1 MTGVQTCALPIYKC
15 QTLENGL
22 TIIGEEIPYLKSIS
36 LGIWVKAGSIIET
49 KENSGVSHFIEHM
62 LFKGTK
68 NRSSKE
74 LAREID
80 NLGGILNAFTS
91 KECTCFY
98 VKLLDE
104 HIDIGIDVLSDMIL
118 NSCFDKKDIEKEKSV
133 ILEELKM
140 YEDSPDDLSYDLLL
154 ENIYKDHSLGMNI
167 LGDRNTLK
175 NFKRENILDYY
186 NKYYVPNNS
195 VISICGN
202 FNFEEIVE
210 KIKDKFKTW
219 EAKEASINTTE
230 PKFNPCIIKKNKDIK
245 QVNLAINLKAI
256 PMINDREVYA
266 LSVVN
271 NVFGGSISSRL
282 FQKIR
287 EEKGLV
293 YSIYSSQT
301 LYQECGELGIFA
313 STSNENVEEVY
324 KLILDEIDLI
334 RNEYIS
340 LQEIHESKE
349 QLKGSYMLDR
359 ESTSS
364 RMMSNGK
371 NLLMRNKVDDEQDII
386 DYINN
391 VEYQDV
397 VEIIEKVFNKENI
410 GVCIVGKDVENISL

>member
-1 MTGVQTCALPIYKC
+1 MYKC
-15 QTLENGL
+15 QTLKNGL

-36 LGIWVKAGSIIET
+36 LGVWVKAGSIMET

-62 LFKGTK
+62 LFKGTT
-68 NRSSKE
+68 NRTSKE
-74 LAREID
+74 LAREMD
-80 NLGGILNAFTS
+80 NLGGVINAFTS

-104 HIDIGIDVLSDMIL
+104 HINIGIDVLSDMIL
-118 NSCFDKKDIEKEKSV
+118 NSRFDELDIKKEKSV

-140 YEDSPDDLSYDLLL
+140 YEDSPDDLVYDLLL

-167 LGDRNTLK
+167 LGDRQSLK
-175 NFKRENILDYY
+175 NLKRESILDYY
-186 NKYYVPNNS
+186 NEYYVPNNS
-195 VISICGN
+195 IISICGN
-202 FNFEEIVE
+202 FKFEEIVKQIE
-210 KIKDKFKTW
+210 EKFKTW
-219 EAKEASINTTE
+219 QPKSVDTTTTK
-230 PKFNPCIIKKNKDIK
+230 PNFNPCIVKKNKDIE
-245 QVNLAINLKAI
+245 QVNLAINLDAI
-256 PMINDREVYA
+256 PMTNNREVYA

-287 EEKGLV
+287 EEKGLA

-301 LYQECGELGIFA
+301 LYEDCGELGIFA
-313 STSNENVEEVY
+313 STSTENIQEVY
-324 KLILDEIDLI
+324 KSILEEIELI

-340 LQEIHESKE
+340 PQEIHESKE
-349 QLKGSYMLDR
+349 QLKGSYMLDL

-386 DYINN
+386 DYINA
-391 VEYQDV
+391 VEYDDV
-397 VEIIEKVFNKENI
+397 VKIIKKVFNTENM
-410 GVCIVGKDVENISL
+410 GVCIVGKDVENINL

>member
-1 MTGVQTCALPIYKC
+1 MYKC
-15 QTLENGL
+15 QTLKNGL

-36 LGIWVKAGSIIET
+36 LGVWVKAGSIMET

-62 LFKGTK
+62 LFKGTT
-68 NRSSKE
+68 NRTSKE

-80 NLGGILNAFTS
+80 NLGGVINAFTS

-104 HIDIGIDVLSDMIL
+104 HINIGIDVLSDMIL
-118 NSCFDKKDIEKEKSV
+118 NSRFDERDIKKEKSV

-140 YEDSPDDLSYDLLL
+140 YEDSPDDLVYDLLL

-167 LGDRNTLK
+167 LGDRHSLK
-175 NFKRENILDYY
+175 NLKRESILDYY
-186 NKYYVPNNS
+186 NEYYVPNNS
-195 VISICGN
+195 IISICGN
-202 FNFEEIVE
+202 FKFEEIVKQIE
-210 KIKDKFKTW
+210 EKFKTW
-219 EAKEASINTTE
+219 QPKSVDTTTTK
-230 PKFNPCIIKKNKDIK
+230 PNFNPCIVKKNKDIE
-245 QVNLAINLKAI
+245 QVNLAINLDAI
-256 PMINDREVYA
+256 PMINNREVYA

-287 EEKGLV
+287 EEKGLA

-301 LYQECGELGIFA
+301 LYEDCGELGIFA
-313 STSNENVEEVY
+313 STSTENIQEVY
-324 KLILDEIDLI
+324 KSILEEIELI

-340 LQEIHESKE
+340 PQEIHESKE
-349 QLKGSYMLDR
+349 QLKGSYMLDL

-386 DYINN
+386 DYINA
-391 VEYQDV
+391 VEYDDV
-397 VEIIEKVFNKENI
+397 VKIIKKVFNTENM
-410 GVCIVGKDVENISL
+410 GVCIVGKDVENINL

>member
-1 MTGVQTCALPIYKC
+1 MYKC

-118 NSCFDKKDIEKEKSV
+118 NSRFDERDIKKEKSV

-140 YEDSPDDLSYDLLL
+140 YEDSPDDLVYDLLL

-167 LGDRNTLK
+167 LGDRQSLK
-175 NFKRENILDYY
+175 NLKRESILDYY
-186 NKYYVPNNS
+186 NEYYVPNNS
-195 VISICGN
+195 IISICGN
-202 FNFEEIVE
+202 FKFEEIVKQIE
-210 KIKDKFKTW
+210 EKFKTW
-219 EAKEASINTTE
+219 QPKSVDTSTTK
-230 PKFNPCIIKKNKDIK
+230 PNFNPCIVKKNKDIE
-245 QVNLAINLKAI
+245 QVNLAINLDAI
-256 PMINDREVYA
+256 PMTNNREVYA

-287 EEKGLV
+287 EEKGLA

-301 LYQECGELGIFA
+301 LYEDCGELGIFA
-313 STSNENVEEVY
+313 STSTENIQEVY
-324 KLILDEIDLI
+324 KSILEEIELI

-340 LQEIHESKE
+340 PQEIHESKE
-349 QLKGSYMLDR
+349 QLKGSYMLDL

-386 DYINN
+386 DYINA
-391 VEYQDV
+391 VEYDDV
-397 VEIIEKVFNKENI
+397 VKIIKKVFNTENM
-410 GVCIVGKDVENISL
+410 GVCIVGKDVENINL

>member
-1 MTGVQTCALPIYKC
+1 MYKC

-118 NSCFDKKDIEKEKSV
+118 NSRFDELDIKKEKSV

-140 YEDSPDDLSYDLLL
+140 YEDSPDDLVYDLLL

-167 LGDRNTLK
+167 LGDRQSLK
-175 NFKRENILDYY
+175 NLKRESILDYY
-186 NKYYVPNNS
+186 NEYYVPNNS
-195 VISICGN
+195 IISICGN
-202 FNFEEIVE
+202 FKFEEIVKQIE
-210 KIKDKFKTW
+210 EKFKTW
-219 EAKEASINTTE
+219 QPKSVDTTTTK
-230 PKFNPCIIKKNKDIK
+230 PNFNPCIVKKNKDIE
-245 QVNLAINLKAI
+245 QVNLAINLDAI
-256 PMINDREVYA
+256 PMTNNREVYA

-287 EEKGLV
+287 EEKGLA

-301 LYQECGELGIFA
+301 LYEDCGELGIFA
-313 STSNENVEEVY
+313 STSTENIQEVY
-324 KLILDEIDLI
+324 KSILEEIELI

-340 LQEIHESKE
+340 PQEIHESKE
-349 QLKGSYMLDR
+349 QLKGSYMLDL

-386 DYINN
+386 DYINA
-391 VEYQDV
+391 VEYDDV
-397 VEIIEKVFNKENI
+397 VKIIKKVFNTENM
-410 GVCIVGKDVENISL
+410 GVCIVGKDVENINL

>member
-1 MTGVQTCALPIYKC
+1 MYKC
-15 QTLENGL
+15 QTLKNGL

-36 LGIWVKAGSIIET
+36 LGVWVKAGSIMET

-62 LFKGTK
+62 LFKGTT
-68 NRSSKE
+68 NRTSKE

-80 NLGGILNAFTS
+80 NLGGVINAFTS

-104 HIDIGIDVLSDMIL
+104 HINIGIDVLSDMIL
-118 NSCFDKKDIEKEKSV
+118 NSRFDELDIKKEKSV

-140 YEDSPDDLSYDLLL
+140 YEDSPDDLVYDLLL

-167 LGDRNTLK
+167 LGDRQSLK
-175 NFKRENILDYY
+175 NLKRESILDYY
-186 NKYYVPNNS
+186 NEYYVPNNS
-195 VISICGN
+195 IISICGN
-202 FNFEEIVE
+202 FKFEEIVKQIE
-210 KIKDKFKTW
+210 EKFKTW
-219 EAKEASINTTE
+219 QPKSVDTTTTK
-230 PKFNPCIIKKNKDIK
+230 PNFNPCIVKKNKDIE
-245 QVNLAINLKAI
+245 QVNLAINLDAI
-256 PMINDREVYA
+256 PMTNNREVYA

-287 EEKGLV
+287 EEKGLA

-301 LYQECGELGIFA
+301 LYEDCGELGIFA
-313 STSNENVEEVY
+313 STSTENIQEVY
-324 KLILDEIDLI
+324 KSILEEIELI

-340 LQEIHESKE
+340 PQETHESKE
-349 QLKGSYMLDR
+349 QLKGSYMLDL

-386 DYINN
+386 DYINA
-391 VEYQDV
+391 VEYDDV
-397 VEIIEKVFNKENI
+397 VKIIKKVFNTENM
-410 GVCIVGKDVENISL
+410 GVCIVGKDVENINL

>member
-1 MTGVQTCALPIYKC
+1 MYKKHV
-15 QTLENGL
+15 LENGL
-22 TIIGEEIPYLKSIS
+22 TIIGEEIPYVKSIS
-36 LGIWVKAGSIIET
+36 LGVWINAGSRIED
-49 KENSGVSHFIEHM
+49 EEISGVSHFIEHM
-62 LFKGTK
+62 LFKGTR
-68 NRSSKE
+68 NRTSKQI
-74 LAREID
+74 ASEID
-80 NLGGILNAFTS
+80 NLGGQINAFTS
-91 KECTCFY
+91 KECTCYY
-98 VKLLDE
+98 VKLLDS

-118 NSCFDKKDIEKEKSV
+118 NSKFNEDDLDKERSV
-133 ILEELKM
+133 IIEELKM
-140 YEDSPDDLSYDLLL
+140 YEDSPEDLAYDLLT
-154 ENIYKDHSLGMNI
+154 ENIYKHDPLGMNI
-167 LGDRNTLK
+167 IGTEESLNRLN
-175 NFKRENILDYY
+175 REKLLDYF

-195 VISICGN
+195 VIAISGN
-202 FNFEEIVE
+202 FNFDEIINKIEE
-210 KIKDKFKTW
+210 KFKVW
-219 EAKEASINTTE
+219 KKRDVNVD
-230 PKFNPCIIKKNKDIK
+230 IKKAEFKSCFLTKNKDIE